1 MEVSTLVVRKYIKQG
16 VITYTNGSIIGYT
29 RSSPSKKYVNSEDTR
44 IVGILLS
51 YSHSCTIC
59 LKAQFKNMSY
69 KGGIFGVGG
78 FVKGLGKFQYVE
90 VCTQFTSYNDPQTG
104 ETYVLIFWYALL
116 FGSS

>member
-1 MEVSTLVVRKYIKQG
+1 
-16 VITYTNGSIIGYT
+16 
-29 RSSPSKKYVNSEDTR
+29 
-44 IVGILLS
+44 
-51 YSHSCTIC
+51 
-59 LKAQFKNMSY
+59 MSY